1 MDFFTLFAD
10 PDGWQVFAS
19 GQAQGKV
26 SRVIAADGSSGV
38 RLDYDFHGGG
48 GFVVIRR
55 AIALRLPHT
64 FEIGFQLRGEGP
76 PNHLEFKVVSPGGV
90 NVWRY
95 LRKDYQV
102 PGNWTD
108 FRFHE
113 RELPFA
119 WGPAGGG
126 APSEVEAVEMV
137 IAAGSGGKGS
147 LELSNA
153 SLEDQTLRS
162 PHAIVASSFL
172 TNHSPQAVWDG
183 ETCGWRASPDDPAP
197 WWAIDFGRRLR
208 FGGLVIRWP
217 DDLPPRAC
225 VVELSDD
232 GKIWTMLRRMVRAD
246 GNMSHISAP
255 GAEACHLRVVFDHA
269 SCAAMCRVEMKPD
282 AFSSTPNEFIHSVA
296 ADYPRGYH
304 PRYWHREQSYW
315 TPVGSPEGRRRALIN
330 EEGMVEVDEAGF
342 SLEPFVL
349 TNEEIIS
356 WADVQTK
363 CAMAEQAAPIPS
375 VTWNK
380 SDLNLEILPWV
391 DGAGDDLTLCVTY
404 RLKVTKLHEGLR
416 LALAIRPFQVNPPW
430 QAFRNLGGCSS
441 ITAITCEA
449 NAIHVNDR
457 LVYSTPAPLSEGAAL
472 FEEGGVLRFLS
483 QGLMP
488 PEQQVDDSSGLAS
501 AAMIWELPAGKDLL
515 ELTIFVPFFGSRKTF
530 VSSDRSTAL
539 ARWQRKL
546 GLVKWQV
553 PSCAKSAFDCLHT
566 AAGHIL
572 INRDGAA
579 IQPGPRR
586 YTRSWVRDSVI
597 MGAALAKVG
606 LPHVMD
612 EFIRWYASFQRAD
625 GFVPCVVDR
634 DGVDW
639 LVEHDSH
646 GQFLWGIRE
655 VFRAGQDNDFLRE
668 IMPHARK
675 AAEYLID
682 LRAQRMTS
690 EFLAGDRKAEFGLLP
705 ESASHEG
712 YLSHPVHSYW
722 DDFWGV
728 RGLQAAA
735 DMAEAAGC
743 KDESARWCTE
753 ADHFQNDLLMSL
765 NKVVRE
771 KNLNYIPGSIEW
783 ADLDPTATANAI
795 GLLDFA
801 DVLPAEAMHGT
812 LEAYLTGH
820 RGRHGGGVIWNNY
833 SAYEIRLIRAFV
845 RVGKREVVKELLD
858 FFLSDRRPCEWNQ
871 WPEISWFNPRSPGH
885 LGDIPHTWIAAEF
898 ILSLTS
904 MVVDEREASASLVL
918 ASGMPWNWISEENGF
933 SVSELPTRYGSLEFH
948 MRTSGE
954 DVMHIEI
961 ADTIA
966 MPPGG
971 LWVIP
976 PLPKGR
982 CMGEL
987 RATSGSGEILGRELR
1002 IHQLPFVT
1010 EVHLSHESNV

>member
-1 MDFFTLFAD
+1 MDFSTLFSD

-26 SRVIAADGSSGV
+26 SRVTAVDGSSGV
-38 RLDYDFHGGG
+38 RLDYDFHGGL

-76 PNHLEFKVVSPGGV
+76 PNHLEFKVVSPGGA

-95 LRKDYQV
+95 LRKGYQL
-102 PGNWTD
+102 PTDWTD

-126 APSEVEAVEMV
+126 APSEVGAVEIA

-162 PHAIVASSFL
+162 PQAIAASSFL
-172 TNHSPQAVWDG
+172 TNHSPDAVWNEG
-183 ETCGWRASPDDPAP
+183 PTGWRAIPGDAAP

-217 DDLPPRAC
+217 EDLPPRAC
-225 VVELSDD
+225 AVEVSDD
-232 GKIWTMLRRMVRAD
+232 GKIWTTLRRMVRAC
-246 GNMSHISAP
+246 GSMSHISAP
-255 GAEACHLRVVFDHA
+255 GGEARHLRVVFDDA
-269 SCAAMCRVEMKPD
+269 SCAALNRVEMKPD
-282 AFSSTPNEFIHSVA
+282 AFSSTPNEFMHSVA
-296 ADYPRGYH
+296 ADYPRGFH

-315 TPVGSPEGRRRALIN
+315 TPVGSPEGKCRALIN

-349 TNEEIIS
+349 TNEGIVS
-356 WADVQTK
+356 WADAQTT
-363 CAMAEQAAPIPS
+363 CAMAAHGAPIPS
-375 VTWNK
+375 VAWK
-380 SDLNLEILPWV
+380 KFDFCLEILPWV
-391 DGAGDDLTLCVTY
+391 DGTGDDLTLCVTY
-404 RLKVTKLHEGLR
+404 RLKTTKPHEGMR
-416 LALAIRPFQVNPPW
+416 LAVAIRPFQVNPPW
-430 QAFRNLGGCSS
+430 QAFRNLGGCSP
-441 ITAITCEA
+441 I
-449 NAIHVNDR
+449 NAIACEGDAIRVNDR
-457 LVYSTPAPLSEGAAL
+457 MVCSKPAPLSSGAAL
-472 FEEGGVLRFLS
+472 FEEGGVLGFLS
-483 QGLMP
+483 QGWMP
-488 PEQQVDDSSGLAS
+488 VAQQVDDSTGLAS
-501 AAMIWELPAGKDLL
+501 AVMVWELSAGEKLL
-515 ELTIFVPFFGSRKTF
+515 EFTISVPFFGSGKSF
-530 VSSDRSTAL
+530 APSDRSKEL

-546 GLVKWQV
+546 GSVKWQV
-553 PSCAKSAFDCLHT
+553 PDCANSAFDCLHT

-606 LPHVMD
+606 LPQVLD
-612 EFIRWYASFQRAD
+612 EFIRWYAAFQRAD

-655 VFRAGQDNDFLRE
+655 VFRAGKDENFLTE
-668 IMPHARK
+668 LMPHVRK
-675 AAEYLID
+675 AADFMVE
-682 LRAQRMTS
+682 LRAQRMTA
-690 EFLAGDRKAEFGLLP
+690 EFLEGDRKAEFGLLP

-712 YLSHPVHSYW
+712 YLAHPVHSYW

-735 DMAEAAGC
+735 DLAEALGE
-743 KDESARWCTE
+743 KEEMTRWRRE
-753 ADHFQNDLLMSL
+753 AQKFQDDLLCSL
-765 NKVVRE
+765 DKVIRE
-771 KNLNYIPGSIEW
+771 KNLNYIPGSVEW

-795 GLLDFA
+795 ALLDFA
-801 DVLPAEAMHGT
+801 DVLPADAMHGT
-812 LEAYLTGH
+812 LDAYLTRH
-820 RGRHGGGVIWNNY
+820 RGRHGGGVPWNNY

-845 RVGKREVVKELLD
+845 RVREREVAQELLE
-858 FFLSDRRPCEWNQ
+858 FFLSDRRPLEWNQ
-871 WPEISWFNPRSPGH
+871 WPEISWLDPRSPGH
-885 LGDIPHTWIAAEF
+885 LGDIPHTWISAEF
-898 ILSLTS
+898 ILSLIS
-904 MVVDEREASASLVL
+904 MVADEREASSSMVL
-918 ASGMPWNWISEENGF
+918 ASGMPWKWISEAEGF
-933 SVSELPTRYGSLEFH
+933 AVSNLPTRYGLLDFH
-948 MRTSGE
+948 IRAIGE
-954 DVMHIEI
+954 DLIHISL

-966 MPPGG
+966 IPPGG

-982 CMGEL
+982 CMGDI
-987 RATSGSGEILGRELR
+987 RMRTGSGEISGRELH
-1002 IHQLPFVT
+1002 ILQLPFIT
-1010 EVHLSHESNV
+1010 EFHLSDEPHV